1 MDTIQVSIIL
11 NEEKIKGLNP
21 FDLQRV
27 RKDIKGIRSPYGYTY
42 CDCLEISKNTN
53 FIVKI
58 SYPRFF
64 AGVNAFLISDKTQ
77 CTQVQWDF
85 SLNLNNHP
93 VLCDAQI
100 KLDRVDIPFTFIMG
114 PDYDF
119 NSYRKVYQVFDYVYR
134 KKNSKSNPKA
144 YTNVSEYK
152 PETII
157 YSDQPQISKYNKRIM
172 FYDQYNNLRIKTEDD
187 EKFHEMEMKYDEL
200 SRRMR
205 IETSSRISR
214 LAISIQEFAD
224 YPIFSTYLPQFK
236 EHILQNLFD
245 LNEVSNF
252 YNEKSVELANKILRY
267 REETTNFLYET
278 FIYKEVERIHDYEI
292 IRRALKI
299 CIDNIKT
306 REKAITVIRKVLFKY
321 QLHENVIVMD
331 TYNTIVQMKRV
342 IETYYRDI

>member
-11 NEEKIKGLNP
+11 NKEKIKGLNP
-21 FDLQRV
+21 FDLQKV
-27 RKDIKGIRSPYGYTY
+27 RKDINGIISSYGYRY

-58 SYPRFF
+58 SFPRFF
-64 AGVNAFLISDKTQ
+64 AGTNAFLISDKTQ
-77 CTQVQWDF
+77 CAQVQMEF
-85 SLNLNNHP
+85 SYNLSSHP
-93 VLCDAQI
+93 VLYDAKI
-100 KLDRVDIPFTFIMG
+100 KLDRVDIPFTFMMG
-114 PDYDF
+114 PNYDF
-119 NSYRKVYQVFDYVYR
+119 NSYKKVYQVLDYVYR
-134 KKNSKSNPKA
+134 KKNLNSNSMA
-144 YTNVSEYK
+144 YTNVSEYE
-152 PETII
+152 PGTII
-157 YSDQPQISKYNKRIM
+157 YSDHPQRAKYNKRVM
-172 FYDQYNNLRIKTEDD
+172 FYDQYNNLRSKTEE
-187 EKFHEMEMKYDEL
+187 EKFNGIVLEYDGL

-205 IETSSRISR
+205 IEMSSRIKR
-214 LAISIQEFAD
+214 VPVSIQDFPD

-236 EHILQNLFD
+236 EHILYSLFD
-245 LNEVSNF
+245 LNEVNNF

-278 FIYKEVERIHDYEI
+278 FIYKEVKRIHDYEI

-321 QLHENVIVMD
+321 QLNENVIVMD

-342 IETYYRDI
+342 IETYY

>member
-11 NEEKIKGLNP
+11 NKEKIKGLNP
-21 FDLQRV
+21 FDLQKV
-27 RKDIKGIRSPYGYTY
+27 RKDINGIISSYGYRY

-58 SYPRFF
+58 SFPRFF
-64 AGVNAFLISDKTQ
+64 AGTNAFLISDKTQ
-77 CTQVQWDF
+77 CAQVQMEF
-85 SLNLNNHP
+85 SYNLSSHP
-93 VLCDAQI
+93 VLYDAKI
-100 KLDRVDIPFTFIMG
+100 KLDRVDIPFTFMMG
-114 PDYDF
+114 PNYDF
-119 NSYRKVYQVFDYVYR
+119 NSYKKVYQVLDYVYR
-134 KKNSKSNPKA
+134 KKNLNSDSMA
-144 YTNVSEYK
+144 YTNVSEYE
-152 PETII
+152 PGTII
-157 YSDQPQISKYNKRIM
+157 YSDHPQRAKYNKRVM
-172 FYDQYNNLRIKTEDD
+172 FYDQYNNLRSKTEE
-187 EKFHEMEMKYDEL
+187 EKFNGIVLEYDGL

-205 IETSSRISR
+205 IEMSSRIKR
-214 LAISIQEFAD
+214 VPVSIQDFPD

-236 EHILQNLFD
+236 EHILYSLFD
-245 LNEVSNF
+245 LNEVNNF

-321 QLHENVIVMD
+321 QLNENVIVMD
-331 TYNTIVQMKRV
+331 TYNTIVEMKRV
-342 IETYYRDI
+342 IETYYKDI

>member
-1 MDTIQVSIIL
+1 ML
-11 NEEKIKGLNP
+11 N
-21 FDLQRV
+21 V
-27 RKDIKGIRSPYGYTY
+27 
-42 CDCLEISKNTN
+42 
-53 FIVKI
+53 
-58 SYPRFF
+58 
-64 AGVNAFLISDKTQ
+64 VNSHF
-77 CTQVQWDF
+77 
-85 SLNLNNHP
+85 
-93 VLCDAQI
+93 
-100 KLDRVDIPFTFIMG
+100 
-114 PDYDF
+114 PDGTP
-119 NSYRKVYQVFDYVYR
+119 YR

-331 TYNTIVQMKRV
+331 TYNTIVEMKRV
-342 IETYYRDI
+342 IETYYKDI

>member
-27 RKDIKGIRSPYGYTY
+27 RKDINGIISSYGYRY

-58 SYPRFF
+58 SFPRFF
-64 AGVNAFLISDKTQ
+64 AGTNAFLINNKTQ
-77 CTQVQWDF
+77 CAQVQMEF
-85 SLNLNNHP
+85 SYNLSSHP
-93 VLCDAQI
+93 VLYDAKI
-100 KLDRVDIPFTFIMG
+100 KLDRVDIPFTFMMSL
-114 PDYDF
+114 DYDF
-119 NSYRKVYQVFDYVYR
+119 NSYRKVYQVLDYVYR
-134 KKNSKSNPKA
+134 KKNLNSNSMA
-144 YTNVSEYK
+144 YTNVSEYE
-152 PETII
+152 PGTII
-157 YSDQPQISKYNKRIM
+157 YSDHPQRAKYNKRVM
-172 FYDQYNNLRIKTEDD
+172 FYDQYNNLRSKTEE
-187 EKFHEMEMKYDEL
+187 EKFSGIVLEYDGL
-200 SRRMR
+200 SRRLR
-205 IETSSRISR
+205 IEMASRIKR
-214 LAISIQEFAD
+214 VPVSIQDFPD

-236 EHILQNLFD
+236 EHILYSLFD
-245 LNEVSNF
+245 LNEVNNF

-321 QLHENVIVMD
+321 QLNENVIVMD
-331 TYNTIVQMKRV
+331 TYNTIVEMKRV
-342 IETYYRDI
+342 IETYYGDI

>member
-27 RKDIKGIRSPYGYTY
+27 RKDINGIISSYGHRY

-64 AGVNAFLISDKTQ
+64 AGTNAFLISNKTQ
-77 CTQVQWDF
+77 CAQVQWDF

-93 VLCDAQI
+93 ILFDAKI
-100 KLDRVDIPFTFIMG
+100 KLDRVDIPFTFMMG
-114 PDYDF
+114 LNYDF
-119 NSYRKVYQVFDYVYR
+119 NSYRKVYQVLDYVYR
-134 KKNSKSNPKA
+134 KKNLNSNSMA
-144 YTNVSEYK
+144 YTNVAEYE
-152 PETII
+152 PATII
-157 YSDQPQISKYNKRIM
+157 YSDHPQRAKYNKRVM
-172 FYDQYNNLRIKTEDD
+172 FYDQYSNLESKTEDR
-187 EKFHEMEMKYDEL
+187 EKFNDTVLEYDGL

-205 IETSSRISR
+205 IEMASRIR
-214 LAISIQEFAD
+214 RVAISIQEFPD

-236 EHILQNLFD
+236 EHILYSLFD
-245 LNEVSNF
+245 LNEVNNF

-278 FIYKEVERIHDYEI
+278 FIYREIKHIYDYEV

-306 REKAITVIRKVLFKY
+306 REKAITVIRRVLFNY
-321 QLHENVIVMD
+321 QLNENVIVMD
-331 TYNTIVQMKRV
+331 TYNTIVEMKEV
-342 IETYYRDI
+342 IETYY

>member
-27 RKDIKGIRSPYGYTY
+27 RKDINGIRSPYGYTY

-77 CTQVQWDF
+77 CTQAQWDF

-172 FYDQYNNLRIKTEDD
+172 F
-187 EKFHEMEMKYDEL
+187 
-200 SRRMR
+200 
-205 IETSSRISR
+205 
-214 LAISIQEFAD
+214 
-224 YPIFSTYLPQFK
+224 
-236 EHILQNLFD
+236 
-245 LNEVSNF
+245 
-252 YNEKSVELANKILRY
+252 
-267 REETTNFLYET
+267 
-278 FIYKEVERIHDYEI
+278 
-292 IRRALKI
+292 
-299 CIDNIKT
+299 
-306 REKAITVIRKVLFKY
+306 
-321 QLHENVIVMD
+321 
-331 TYNTIVQMKRV
+331 
-342 IETYYRDI
+342 

>member
-11 NEEKIKGLNP
+11 NKEKIKGLNP
-21 FDLQRV
+21 FDLQKV
-27 RKDIKGIRSPYGYTY
+27 RKDINGIISSYGYRY

-58 SYPRFF
+58 SFPRFF
-64 AGVNAFLISDKTQ
+64 AGTNAFLISDKTQ
-77 CTQVQWDF
+77 CAQVQWDF
-85 SLNLNNHP
+85 SYNLSSHP

-100 KLDRVDIPFTFIMG
+100 KLDRVDIPFTFMMG
-114 PDYDF
+114 PNYDF
-119 NSYRKVYQVFDYVYR
+119 NSYKKVYQVLDYVYR
-134 KKNSKSNPKA
+134 KKNLNSDSMA
-144 YTNVSEYK
+144 YTNVSEYE
-152 PETII
+152 PGTII
-157 YSDQPQISKYNKRIM
+157 YSDHPQRAKYNKRVM
-172 FYDQYNNLRIKTEDD
+172 FYDQYNNLRSKTEE
-187 EKFHEMEMKYDEL
+187 EKFNGIVLEYDGL

-205 IETSSRISR
+205 IEMSSRIKR
-214 LAISIQEFAD
+214 VPVSIQDFPD

-236 EHILQNLFD
+236 EHILYSLFD
-245 LNEVSNF
+245 LNEVNNF

-278 FIYKEVERIHDYEI
+278 FIYKEVKRIHDYEI

-321 QLHENVIVMD
+321 QLNENVIVMD

-342 IETYYRDI
+342 IETYY